1 MVPEEMVFLVPF
13 PVDLGMLGRVC
24 DLVGWV
30 SLAKGRYFQHQN
42 YLCKQKGSLDLSR
55 CLN

>member
-1 MVPEEMVFLVPF
+1 MVPEEMAFLVPF

-42 YLCKQKGSLDLSR
+42 YLCKQKGSLDLSH